1 MEIRIDKLLAN
12 HNLATRSEAKKY
24 IKQGLVTVDGIPVK
38 KPEDK
43 VDPTTHVVAF
53 RGKSII
59 HKKFV
64 YYMLNKPA
72 GVVTA
77 TKDNLHRTV
86 LDLIP
91 NCTSDVFPVGRLDK
105 DTTGLLL
112 LTNDGDLCHRLMA
125 PKKHVSK
132 VYEAVLDQPINE
144 ADIEAF
150 RCGIDYGEERPAK
163 PAILESVSELEPFKA
178 RVTIT
183 EGKFHQV
190 KRMFHAVGKEVLF
203 LNRIMVGGLLLD
215 DSLPLGA
222 YRELSDEEVD
232 MLKKLGGADVI

>member
-1 MEIRIDKLLAN
+1 MEIRIDKLLSN

-24 IKQGLVTVDGIPVK
+24 IKQGLVTIDGIPVS
-38 KPEDK
+38 KPEQK
-43 VDPTTHVVAF
+43 VDASKHIVALK
-53 RGKSII
+53 GIPI
-59 HKKFV
+59 EHKEYV

-91 NCTSDVFPVGRLDK
+91 NCTSDVFPIGRLDK

-112 LTNDGDLCHRLMA
+112 LTNDGDLCHRLMS
-125 PKKHVSK
+125 PKKHVEK
-132 VYEAVLDQPINE
+132 VYEATLDKCIE
-144 ADIEAF
+144 DDDIIAF
-150 RCGIDYGEERPAK
+150 ENGIDYGEEKPAK
-163 PAILESVSELEPFKA
+163 PAKLELISDSMPFKA

-190 KRMFHAVGKEVLF
+190 KRMFHAVGKEVVL
-203 LNRIMVGGLLLD
+203 LHRSQVGNLLLD
-215 DSLPLGA
+215 ENLAEGEC
-222 YRELSDEEVD
+222 RELEEKEILS
-232 MLKKLGGADVI
+232 LKQLGGIDVK

>member
-1 MEIRIDKLLAN
+1 MDIRLDKLLSN

-24 IKQGLVTVDGIPVK
+24 IKQGFVTIDGVPAK

-43 VDPTTHVVAF
+43 VDPQKQQVCF
-53 RGKSII
+53 KGMPII
-59 HKKFV
+59 HKEFV

-72 GVVTA
+72 GVVSA
-77 TKDNLHRTV
+77 TKDHLHRTV

-91 NCTSDVFPVGRLDK
+91 NCTSDVFPVGRLDI
-105 DTTGLLL
+105 DTTGLLI

-132 VYEAVLDQPINE
+132 VYVAQIDKKIED
-144 ADIEAF
+144 ADVKAF
-150 RCGIDYGEERPAK
+150 EMGLEYGEEAPAK
-163 PAILESVSELEPFKA
+163 PALLEVISNIEPFMA

-190 KRMFHAVGKEVLF
+190 KRMFHAIGKEVLT
-203 LNRIMVGGLLLD
+203 LNRIQVGTLLLD
-215 DSLPLGA
+215 EQLEQGQV
-222 YRELSDEEVD
+222 RELTDEEVD
-232 MLKKLGGADVI
+232 ALKKLGGMDV

>member
-24 IKQGLVTVDGIPVK
+24 IKQGAVTIDGVPVK
-38 KPEDK
+38 KPEEK
-43 VDPTTHVVAF
+43 VDTNAHVVAF
-53 RGKSII
+53 KGVPII
-59 HKKFV
+59 HKEFV
-64 YYMLNKPA
+64 YYMLNKPS

-86 LDLIP
+86 LELIP

-105 DTTGLLL
+105 DTTGFLL
-112 LTNDGDLCHRLMA
+112 LTNDGDLCHQLMA

-132 VYEAVLDQPINE
+132 VYEATLDMAVNP

-150 RCGIDYGEERPAK
+150 ATGLEYGEDKPAK
-163 PAILESVSELEPFKA
+163 PAKLEIVSSTEPFIA
-178 RVTIT
+178 RVTLT

-190 KRMFHAVGKEVLF
+190 KRMFHAVGKEVLS
-203 LNRIMVGGLLLD
+203 LHRVSIGDLMLD
-215 DSLPLGA
+215 DSLELGEC
-222 YRELSDEEVD
+222 RELTETEINL
-232 MLKKLGGADVI
+232 LKHLGGTDVK

>member
-1 MEIRIDKLLAN
+1 MEIRIDKLLSN

-24 IKQGLVTVDGIPVK
+24 IKQGLVTIDGVPVK
-38 KPEDK
+38 KPEEK
-43 VDPTTHVVAF
+43 VNPQVVCVAF
-53 RGKSII
+53 RGQPIV
-59 HKKFV
+59 HKEFV

-105 DTTGLLL
+105 DTTGLLI
-112 LTNDGDLCHRLMA
+112 LTNDGELCHQLMS

-132 VYEAVLDQPINE
+132 TYEATLDKPIT
-144 ADIEAF
+144 ADDISAF
-150 RCGIDYGEERPAK
+150 LNGLEYGEDAPAK
-163 PAILESVSELEPFKA
+163 PAILESICNEEPIRVK
-178 RVTIT
+178 VTIT

-190 KRMFHAVGKEVLF
+190 KRMFHAVGKEVLQ
-203 LNRIMVGGLLLD
+203 LNRTVVGSLSLD
-215 DSLPLGA
+215 DELALGD
-222 YRELSDEEVD
+222 YRELTEEEVNT
-232 MLKKLGGADVI
+232 LKQLGGLNA

>member
-1 MEIRIDKLLAN
+1 MDIRIDKLLAN

-24 IKQGLVTVDGIPVK
+24 IKQGLVTIDGVPAK
-38 KPEDK
+38 KPEEK
-43 VDPTTHVVAF
+43 VNPEVVTVAF
-53 RGKSII
+53 KGIPII
-59 HKKFV
+59 HKEFV

-86 LDLIP
+86 LELIP

-112 LTNDGDLCHRLMA
+112 LTNDGDLCHQLMS
-125 PKKHVSK
+125 PKKHVK
-132 VYEAVLDQPINE
+132 KTYEAVLDKAVSDE
-144 ADIEAF
+144 DIAAF
-150 RCGIDYGEERPAK
+150 KEGIDYGEESPAK
-163 PAILESVSELEPFKA
+163 PAILEIVSNTELFTA

-190 KRMFHAVGKEVLF
+190 KRMFHAVGKEVLA
-203 LNRIMVGGLLLD
+203 LNRTSVGSLILD
-215 DSLPLGA
+215 EKLALGEC
-222 YRELSDEEVD
+222 RELTLEEVES
-232 MLKKLGGADVI
+232 LKQLGGSNA